1 MTDAQARPTGVTIL
15 AVIALIAGIMDI
27 AAGLGDIGIG
37 GEFLTD
43 VGFGERLD
51 TVMQVVG
58 LILIGVG
65 VAGLVTA
72 FGLFSER
79 NWAWLIARLWAS
91 VCIVVGVVAA
101 AALSFLGD
109 TITSNIAATI
119 VGSFVPAVAAAVVL
133 WYLYRPNV
141 RAAFR
146 RA

>member
-15 AVIALIAGIMDI
+15 AVIALIAGVTHI

-37 GEFLTD
+37 GGFLSD

-51 TVMQVVG
+51 AVMQVVG
-58 LILIGVG
+58 LILIAVG
-65 VAGLVTA
+65 VVGVVTA

-91 VCIVVGVVAA
+91 VCVVVGVIA

-109 TITSNIAATI
+109 TVTSNIAATI

-141 RAAFR
+141 RAAFG